1 MGKNY
6 QKTAH
11 ALLERFPNAKI
22 YNTYGPTE
30 ATVAVSGV
38 QITEELLEQYD
49 RVPIGYVKEDSTV
62 FFMEEDQLVPKG
74 QVGEIIISGPSVSKG
89 YLNNPEKT
97 KEAFFVHE
105 GQPAYRTGDS
115 GRMTGRWFVAL

>member
-1 MGKNY
+1 MAQFWK
-6 QKTAH
+6 
-11 ALLERFPNAKI
+11 LRPAKPFL
-22 YNTYGPTE
+22 TLPCVT
-30 ATVAVSGV
+30 VSGV

-115 GRMTGRWFVAL
+115 GRMTEDGLLHYFGDSFV